1 MLLINLKYYDYLI
14 CALSNFFFVDI
25 LLHNLRQNILQE
37 IEQSLQQI
45 KSREELH
52 KINKKLIAPIHVSI
66 AASKIETVPLKQKN
80 KLERGKM
87 KSQKRIFDVSL
98 H

>member
-1 MLLINLKYYDYLI
+1 MKNVYLI
-14 CALSNFFFVDI
+14 YIFKIFSDV
-25 LLHNLRQNILQE
+25 LLHKLRQNILRE

-45 KSREELH
+45 TSREQLQQF
-52 KINKKLIAPIHVSI
+52 NKKLVAPIHVSI
-66 AASKIETVPLKQKN
+66 AASKIETVPLNQKN

-87 KSQKRIFDVSL
+87 KPQKRIFDVGL

>member
-1 MLLINLKYYDYLI
+1 LR
-14 CALSNFFFVDI
+14 AFQFFFFADI
-25 LLHNLRQNILQE
+25 LLHNLRQD
-37 IEQSLQQI
+37 
-45 KSREELH
+45 

-87 KSQKRIFDVSL
+87 KSQKRIFDVNL